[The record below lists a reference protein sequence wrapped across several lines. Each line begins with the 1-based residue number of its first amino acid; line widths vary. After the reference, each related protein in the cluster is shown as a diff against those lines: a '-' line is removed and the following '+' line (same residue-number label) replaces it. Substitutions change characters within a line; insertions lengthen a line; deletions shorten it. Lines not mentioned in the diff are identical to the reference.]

1 MLWSPPLLSF
11 SFWISSSKPQK
22 DVQVAFFFFAL
33 LLLLLWA
40 WIYLNTSLISTRALF
55 VFNTAVKI
63 ALETGSQRLK
73 GSATLRR
80 PSALRRPA
88 ALLFTLSE
96 NKVKVRESLID
107 AQLEPRDPPTPSP
120 KPLPHPLPPPPA
132 SEHNARLRLASHYRR
147 PGCVG

>member
-1 MLWSPPLLSF
+1 MCKWL
-11 SFWISSSKPQK
+11 
-22 DVQVAFFFFAL
+22 FFFAL

-40 WIYLNTSLISTRALF
+40 WIYLNASLISTRVLF
-55 VFNTAVKI
+55 VFNMAVKI

-73 GSATLRR
+73 SSA
-80 PSALRRPA
+80 ALRRPA

-107 AQLEPRDPPTPSP
+107 AQLEPRDPLPPSLT
-120 KPLPHPLPPPPA
+120 PLPHPLPPPPA

-147 PGCVG
+147 PGRVG